1 MKTQMI
7 SISTTVR
14 SAHELQDATKGV
26 SMHAPR
32 LLTPEEILVVA
43 GGPFIQN
50 GEIS

>member
-1 MKTQMI
+1 MKTQMM
-7 SISTTVR
+7 SSNSTIR
-14 SAHELQDATKGV
+14 SSHEPLDATTGV

-32 LLTPEEILVVA
+32 LLTQEEILVVA